1 MAAHLCMHCAC
12 SPVLSLSIQAKQYK
26 TQDKWLKQ
34 LASFRDEQVRSS
46 CNNEKHGVMPAE
58 RESHLHITAE
68 HELEHIYACQDQCEP
83 CSPRAVPCEYS
94 NPQAAASPRYPQLDC
109 NVLLDLANQLQ
120 TPSGRSTTNGHC
132 IIPVL
137 TVMPGHHHGGA
148 TISRRL
154 GFTILGR
161 NS

>member
-1 MAAHLCMHCAC
+1 MVYIFACICFLFTMAAHLCMHCAC

-83 CSPRAVPCEYS
+83 RSPRAVDLQANWGLVGLGGGWWAMGNGLQPEGLDTVLDRAPCRLVVCGA
-94 NPQAAASPRYPQLDC
+94 PQHDAEE
-109 NVLLDLANQLQ
+109 
-120 TPSGRSTTNGHC
+120 GHC
-132 IIPVL
+132 
-137 TVMPGHHHGGA
+137 HH
-148 TISRRL
+148 
-154 GFTILGR
+154 
-161 NS
+161 